1 MEKFLAI
8 LEKLIVL
15 VHVLVV
21 GGADNEARAHALDAG
36 PEHLARKIGVVIHHQ
51 NVGGPVA

>member
-15 VHVLVV
+15 VQPVVTTALVQAGIV
-21 GGADNEARAHALDAG
+21 IADR
-36 PEHLARKIGVVIHHQ
+36 
-51 NVGGPVA
+51 